1 MVIWEKEE
9 TPQGKKKK
17 KHSHAIAML
26 SLNHI
31 SG

>member
-9 TPQGKKKK
+9 TPQGKKK